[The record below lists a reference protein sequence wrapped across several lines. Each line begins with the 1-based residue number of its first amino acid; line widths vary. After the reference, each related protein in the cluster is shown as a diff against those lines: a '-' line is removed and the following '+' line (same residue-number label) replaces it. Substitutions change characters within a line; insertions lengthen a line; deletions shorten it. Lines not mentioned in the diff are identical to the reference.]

1 MRAPSSSPLKIL
13 LGRGL
18 LALALLFGQQQAALH
33 WLSHAIEATQAKASQ
48 KPAPTE
54 HCDECL
60 ALAGL
65 GAGAPSATPAL
76 PASFAQHALVALR
89 PAGPAPVELRLGF
102 HSRAPPILS

>member
-18 LALALLFGQQQAALH
+18 LALALLFGQQHAALH

-48 KPAPTE
+48 SAPSE

-65 GAGAPSATPAL
+65 GAGAPSATPLL
-76 PASFAQHALVALR
+76 PASFAQPALVAWR
-89 PAGPAPVELRLGF
+89 PAGPASVELRLGF
-102 HSRAPPILS
+102 HSRAPPVLS

>member
-1 MRAPSSSPLKIL
+1 MRAPSSSPLKTL

-33 WLSHAIEATQAKASQ
+33 WLSHAIEATQAKASSSPPQ
-48 KPAPTE
+48 E

-65 GAGAPSATPAL
+65 GAGAASATPAL

-89 PAGPAPVELRLGF
+89 PAGLAPVELRLGF
-102 HSRAPPILS
+102 QSRAPPILS